1 MLDDYLRRADAGME
15 KEKDALSRLSERE
28 KEVLKLIAEGKT
40 GREIAN
46 LLYLSPNTVERHRA
60 NIMDKLSLHNRAELI
75 KFAIRKGLV
84 TLEE

>member
-1 MLDDYLRRADAGME
+1 ME
-15 KEKDALSRLSERE
+15 KEKDVLSKLSDRE
-28 KEVLKLIAEGKT
+28 KEVLKLIAEGRT
-40 GREIAN
+40 GREIAG

-84 TLEE
+84 ALEE